1 MQQPVEVQVDEHEPL
16 VERVAA
22 IDVAKASG
30 MVCTRMPHET
40 VPGKRVTKV
49 WQVKATTRAL
59 VELANHLRRQGIQRV
74 VLESTSDYWRP
85 FYYLLE
91 AAGLTVW
98 LVNAAQAK
106 NVPGRPK
113 TDKIDAVWLAKLAER
128 SMVSPSL
135 VPTEPMR
142 QVRDLARARFDLVE
156 DRARV
161 KQRIEKL
168 LEDALIK
175 ISSVL
180 TDIHGVSGRTMIE
193 ALIAGRRSPKALAE
207 LARGR
212 ARARSAALEEALD
225 GRFTDHHAR
234 LARLLLGQLD
244 ELTARIEEVTALLE
258 AAITALTPPQA
269 DTDTPTGDGG
279 DGGDDD
285 GDRARDGDR
294 DGDGGGA
301 PAQPAPGRYARA
313 VERLCA
319 IPGAGPDTVRA
330 VIGEIGLDMSVFGTH
345 QRLCSWAKV
354 APRTVQSGRKNGRA
368 RTGRGNRYLKSALAQ
383 MAMGAA
389 KTDTFLGE
397 RYRRLI
403 KRMPKAKALVAL
415 QRSIL
420 VIIFHLLADP
430 TAEFT
435 DLGSDFYQ
443 RRIDRA
449 RRTTH
454 LLRQL
459 HALGYQVQLTET
471 EAA

>member
-1 MQQPVEVQVDEHEPL
+1 MQQPVEVHVEEHEQM

-22 IDVAKASG
+22 VDVAKASG
-30 MVCTRMPHET
+30 MVCLRTPHET
-40 VPGKRVTKV
+40 ISQRRVTKV
-49 WQVKATTRAL
+49 WPVAATTAAL
-59 VELANHLRRQGIQRV
+59 VELGDHLRCERVTRV

-98 LVNAAQAK
+98 LVNAAQVK

-113 TDKIDAVWLAKLAER
+113 TDKLDAVWLAKLAER
-128 SMVSPSL
+128 SMLSPSL
-135 VPTEPMR
+135 VPTEAMR

-156 DRARV
+156 DRTRV

-180 TDIHGVSGRTMIE
+180 TDVLGVSGRAMIE
-193 ALIAGRRSPKALAE
+193 ALTAGQRNPTVLAE

-212 ARARSAALEEALD
+212 ARRNRAALQRALH
-225 GRFTDHHAR
+225 GRFTEHHAR

-244 ELTARIEEVTALLE
+244 ELSARIDEVTGLLD
-258 AAITALTPPQA
+258 AAIRALP
-269 DTDTPTGDGG
+269 TPTPTAGAEDNP
-279 DGGDDD
+279 
-285 GDRARDGDR
+285 
-294 DGDGGGA
+294 A
-301 PAQPAPGRYARA
+301 PAGYDSA
-313 VERLCA
+313 VTRLCA
-319 IPGAGPDTVRA
+319 VPGGGPDSVRA
-330 VIGEIGLDMSVFGTH
+330 VLGEIGLDMSVFGTSA
-345 QRLCSWAKV
+345 RLCSWARV
-354 APRTVQSGRKNGRA
+354 APRTVQSGRRNGRA
-368 RTGRGNRYLKSALAQ
+368 RTGKGNPYLKSALAQ
-383 MAMGAA
+383 IATGAA

-420 VIIFHLLADP
+420 IIIFHLLANP

-435 DLGSDFYQ
+435 DLGPDYYT
-443 RRIDRA
+443 RRIDLA
-449 RRTTH
+449 RRTNH
-454 LLRQL
+454 LTRQL
-459 HALGYQVQLTET
+459 QALGYNVELTRAKT
-471 EAA
+471 A

>member
-1 MQQPVEVQVDEHEPL
+1 MQQPVEVQVDEHEPI

-30 MVCTRMPHET
+30 MVCLRIPHET
-40 VPGKRVTKV
+40 IPGRRVTTV
-49 WQVKATTRAL
+49 WPVRSTTAAL
-59 VELANHLRRQGIQRV
+59 VELGDHLRCERVTRV
-74 VLESTSDYWRP
+74 VVESTSDYWRP

-91 AAGLTVW
+91 AAGLIVW
-98 LVNAAQAK
+98 LVNAAQVK

-128 SMVSPSL
+128 SMLSPSL

-156 DRARV
+156 DRTRV

-168 LEDALIK
+168 PEDALIK
-175 ISSVL
+175 ISAVL
-180 TDIHGVSGRTMIE
+180 TDLLGVSGRAMIE
-193 ALIAGRRSPKALAE
+193 ALIAGQRSPKVLAE

-212 ARARSAALEEALD
+212 ARTRRADLERALH

-244 ELTARIEEVTALLE
+244 ELTARINQVTLLLDTAINALP
-258 AAITALTPPQA
+258 TPATTTDAGPTDRA
-269 DTDTPTGDGG
+269 DGDHGDGDHG
-279 DGGDDD
+279 DGPTTQAG
-285 GDRARDGDR
+285 
-294 DGDGGGA
+294 
-301 PAQPAPGRYARA
+301 YNRA
-313 VERLCA
+313 VARLCA
-319 IPGAGPDTVRA
+319 VPGAGPDSVRA
-330 VIGEIGLDMSVFGTH
+330 VLGEIGLDMSVFGTP

-354 APRTVQSGRKNGRA
+354 APRTVQSGRK
-368 RTGRGNRYLKSALAQ
+368 TGRGRTGKGNPYLKSAIAQ
-383 MAMGAA
+383 IAIGAA

-420 VIIFHLLADP
+420 VILFHLLNDP

-459 HALGYQVQLTET
+459 HALGYDVQLTE
-471 EAA
+471 AAA

>member
-1 MQQPVEVQVDEHEPL
+1 MQQPVEVQVDEHEQI

-30 MVCTRMPHET
+30 MVCLRVPHET
-40 VPGKRVTKV
+40 IPDRRVTKV
-49 WQVKATTRAL
+49 WAVAATTAAL
-59 VELANHLRRQGIQRV
+59 VELGDHLRCERVARV

-98 LVNAAQAK
+98 LVNAAQVK

-113 TDKIDAVWLAKLAER
+113 TDKLDAVWLAKLAER
-128 SMVSPSL
+128 SMLSPSL

-142 QVRDLARARFDLVE
+142 RVRDLARARYDLVE
-156 DRARV
+156 DRTRV

-180 TDIHGVSGRTMIE
+180 TDVLGVSGRAMIE
-193 ALIAGRRSPKALAE
+193 ALIAGQRSPKVLAE

-212 ARARSAALEEALD
+212 ARTRRADLERALH

-244 ELTARIEEVTALLE
+244 ELTARIGQVTALLD
-258 AAITALTPPQA
+258 AAITTL
-269 DTDTPTGDGG
+269 
-279 DGGDDD
+279 
-285 GDRARDGDR
+285 
-294 DGDGGGA
+294 
-301 PAQPAPGRYARA
+301 PAPTPAATPAAATAARPTDRGDSDPVGRSTGQAGYNSA
-313 VERLCA
+313 VARLCA
-319 IPGAGPDTVRA
+319 VPGGGPDSVRA
-330 VIGEIGLDMSVFGTH
+330 VLGEIGLDMSVFGTP
-345 QRLCSWAKV
+345 QRLCSWARV
-354 APRTVQSGRKNGRA
+354 APRTVQSGRKHGRA
-368 RTGRGNRYLKSALAQ
+368 RTGRGNPYLKSALAQ
-383 MAMGAA
+383 IATGAA

-420 VIIFHLLADP
+420 VVFFHLLADP

-435 DLGSDFYQ
+435 DLGADFYT

-459 HALGYQVQLTET
+459 HALGYDVQLTET
-471 EAA
+471 AA

>member
-1 MQQPVEVQVDEHEPL
+1 MQQPVEVHVEEHEQM

-22 IDVAKASG
+22 VDVAKASG
-30 MVCTRMPHET
+30 MVCLRTPHET
-40 VPGKRVTKV
+40 IPGRRVTKV
-49 WQVKATTRAL
+49 WPVAATTAAL
-59 VELANHLRRQGIQRV
+59 VELGDHLRCERVTRV

-98 LVNAAQAK
+98 LVNAAQVK

-113 TDKIDAVWLAKLAER
+113 TDKLDAVWLAKLAER
-128 SMVSPSL
+128 SMLSPSL

-156 DRARV
+156 DRTRV

-180 TDIHGVSGRTMIE
+180 TDVLGVSGRAMIE
-193 ALIAGRRSPKALAE
+193 ALTAGQRNPTVLAE

-212 ARARSAALEEALD
+212 ARRNRAALQQALH
-225 GRFTDHHAR
+225 GRFTEHHAR
-234 LARLLLGQLD
+234 LTRLLLGQLD
-244 ELTARIEEVTALLE
+244 ELSARIDEVTGLLD
-258 AAITALTPPQA
+258 AAIRALPA
-269 DTDTPTGDGG
+269 D
-279 DGGDDD
+279 
-285 GDRARDGDR
+285 
-294 DGDGGGA
+294 
-301 PAQPAPGRYARA
+301 PADHDHGRSNAQTNYNDA
-313 VERLCA
+313 VARLCA
-319 IPGAGPDTVRA
+319 VPGGGPDSVRA
-330 VIGEIGLDMSVFGTH
+330 VLGEIGLDMSVFGTSA
-345 QRLCSWAKV
+345 RLCSWARV
-354 APRTVQSGRKNGRA
+354 APRTVQSGRKTGRA
-368 RTGRGNRYLKSALAQ
+368 RTGKGNPYLKSALAQ
-383 MAMGAA
+383 IATGAA

-420 VIIFHLLADP
+420 VIFFQLLADP

-435 DLGSDFYQ
+435 DLGSDFYAK
-443 RRIDRA
+443 RIDRA

-459 HALGYQVQLTET
+459 HALGYTVQLTET
-471 EAA
+471 PAA

>member
-1 MQQPVEVQVDEHEPL
+1 
-16 VERVAA
+16 
-22 IDVAKASG
+22 
-30 MVCTRMPHET
+30 MPHET
-40 VPGKRVTKV
+40 MPGPAGDQGV
-49 WQVKATTRAL
+49 AGEGDHRAL
-59 VELANHLRRQGIQRV
+59 VELADHLRCQGIQRV

-180 TDIHGVSGRTMIE
+180 TDIHGVSGRAMIE
-193 ALIAGRRSPKALAE
+193 ALIAGQRSPKALAE

-285 GDRARDGDR
+285 GDRDR
-294 DGDGGGA
+294 DRDGGGA

-319 IPGAGPDTVRA
+319 IPGGGPDTVRA
-330 VIGEIGLDMSVFGTH
+330 VLGEIGLDMSVFGTH

-368 RTGRGNRYLKSALAQ
+368 RTGRGNPYLKSALAQ

>member
-1 MQQPVEVQVDEHEPL
+1 MQQPVEVQVDEHEPI

-30 MVCTRMPHET
+30 MVCLRIPHET
-40 VPGKRVTKV
+40 IPDRRVTKV
-49 WQVKATTRAL
+49 WPVAATTAAL
-59 VELANHLRRQGIQRV
+59 VELGDHLRCERVTRV
-74 VLESTSDYWRP
+74 VLETTSDYWRP

-91 AAGLTVW
+91 AAGLIVW
-98 LVNAAQAK
+98 LVNAAQVR

-128 SMVSPSL
+128 SMLSPSL
-135 VPTEPMR
+135 VPAEPMR

-156 DRARV
+156 DRTRV

-180 TDIHGVSGRTMIE
+180 TDVLGVSGRAMIE
-193 ALIAGRRSPKALAE
+193 ALIAGQRSPKVLAE

-212 ARARSAALEEALD
+212 ARTRRADLERALH

-234 LARLLLGQLD
+234 LAGLLLGQLD
-244 ELTARIEEVTALLE
+244 ELTARIGQVTELLD
-258 AAITALTPPQA
+258 AAISALPTPTPATGCDQA
-269 DTDTPTGDGG
+269 DRTEGDAS
-279 DGGDDD
+279 DGS
-285 GDRARDGDR
+285 DR
-294 DGDGGGA
+294 
-301 PAQPAPGRYARA
+301 PAQGGYNSAVTRLCAVPGVGPDSARA
-313 VERLCA
+313 VL
-319 IPGAGPDTVRA
+319 
-330 VIGEIGLDMSVFGTH
+330 GEIGLDMSVFGTP
-345 QRLCSWAKV
+345 QRLCSWARV
-354 APRTVQSGRKNGRA
+354 APRTVQSGRKAGRA
-368 RTGRGNRYLKSALAQ
+368 RTGKGNPYLKSALAQ
-383 MAMGAA
+383 MATGAA

-420 VIIFHLLADP
+420 VILFHLLADP
-430 TAEFT
+430 AAEFT

-459 HALGYQVQLTET
+459 HALGYDVQLTE
-471 EAA
+471 AAA

>member
-1 MQQPVEVQVDEHEPL
+1 MQQPVEVQVDEHEPI

-30 MVCTRMPHET
+30 MVCLRIPHET
-40 VPGKRVTKV
+40 IPGRRVTTV
-49 WQVKATTRAL
+49 WPVAATTAAL
-59 VELANHLRRQGIQRV
+59 VELGDHLRCERVTRV
-74 VLESTSDYWRP
+74 VVESTSDYWRP

-91 AAGLTVW
+91 AAGLIVW
-98 LVNAAQAK
+98 LVNAAQVK

-128 SMVSPSL
+128 SMLSPSL

-142 QVRDLARARFDLVE
+142 QVRDLSRARFDLVE
-156 DRARV
+156 DRTRV

-175 ISSVL
+175 ISAVL
-180 TDIHGVSGRTMIE
+180 TDLLGVSGRAMIE
-193 ALIAGRRSPKALAE
+193 ALIAGQRNPVVLAE

-212 ARARSAALEEALD
+212 ARTRRADLERALH

-244 ELTARIEEVTALLE
+244 ELTARINQVTLLLDTAINALP
-258 AAITALTPPQA
+258 TPATTTDAGPTDRA
-269 DTDTPTGDGG
+269 DGDHGDGDHG
-279 DGGDDD
+279 DGPTTQAG
-285 GDRARDGDR
+285 
-294 DGDGGGA
+294 
-301 PAQPAPGRYARA
+301 YNRA
-313 VERLCA
+313 VARLCA
-319 IPGAGPDTVRA
+319 VPGAGPDSVRA
-330 VIGEIGLDMSVFGTH
+330 VLGEIGLDMSVFGTP

-354 APRTVQSGRKNGRA
+354 APRTVQSGRK
-368 RTGRGNRYLKSALAQ
+368 TGRGRTGKGNPYLKSAIAQ
-383 MAMGAA
+383 IAIGAA

-420 VIIFHLLADP
+420 VILFHLLNDP

-459 HALGYQVQLTET
+459 HALGYDVQLTE
-471 EAA
+471 AAA

>member
-1 MQQPVEVQVDEHEPL
+1 MQQPVEVHVEEHEQM

-22 IDVAKASG
+22 VDVAKASG
-30 MVCTRMPHET
+30 MVCLRIPHET
-40 VPGKRVTKV
+40 ISQRRVTKV
-49 WQVKATTRAL
+49 WPVAATTAAL
-59 VELANHLRRQGIQRV
+59 VELGDHLRCERVTRV

-98 LVNAAQAK
+98 LVNAAQVK

-113 TDKIDAVWLAKLAER
+113 TDKLDAVWLAKLAER
-128 SMVSPSL
+128 SMLSPSL
-135 VPTEPMR
+135 VPTEAMR

-156 DRARV
+156 DRTRV

-180 TDIHGVSGRTMIE
+180 TDVLGVSGRAMIE
-193 ALIAGRRSPKALAE
+193 ALTAGQRNPTVLAE

-212 ARARSAALEEALD
+212 ARRNRAALQRALH
-225 GRFTDHHAR
+225 GRFTEHHAR

-244 ELTARIEEVTALLE
+244 ELSARIDEVTGLLD
-258 AAITALTPPQA
+258 AAIRALP
-269 DTDTPTGDGG
+269 TPTPTAGAEDTGAE
-279 DGGDDD
+279 DNP
-285 GDRARDGDR
+285 
-294 DGDGGGA
+294 A
-301 PAQPAPGRYARA
+301 PAGYDSA
-313 VERLCA
+313 VTRLCA
-319 IPGAGPDTVRA
+319 VPGGGPDSVRA
-330 VIGEIGLDMSVFGTH
+330 VLGEIGLDMSVFGTSA
-345 QRLCSWAKV
+345 RLCSWARV
-354 APRTVQSGRKNGRA
+354 APRTVQSGRRNGRA
-368 RTGRGNRYLKSALAQ
+368 RTGKGNPYLKSALAQ
-383 MAMGAA
+383 IATGAA

-420 VIIFHLLADP
+420 VIFFHLLNDP
-430 TAEFT
+430 TAEYT
-435 DLGSDFYQ
+435 DLGSDFYT

-459 HALGYQVQLTET
+459 HALGYTVQLI